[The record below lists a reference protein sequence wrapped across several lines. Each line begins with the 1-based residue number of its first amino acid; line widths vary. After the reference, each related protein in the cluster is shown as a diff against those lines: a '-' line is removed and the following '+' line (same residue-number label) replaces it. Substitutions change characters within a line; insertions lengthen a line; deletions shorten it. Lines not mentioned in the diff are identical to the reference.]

1 MSVAKLQRRN
11 LKSRGRRDAALEKEK
26 KMPGARICPTE
37 EAYMSKKMG
46 IVLAALFFIATASL
60 SLLSQE
66 QKGIEGIWEGVLKI
80 READVRIVFKINK
93 KTDGALTAV
102 MDSPDQGAMDIPLDT
117 VTFDNG
123 SLRIEL
129 KAAQASYEGKMSED
143 GSEIEGAWKQG
154 GVSLPLVL
162 KRTDKAPELKRPQE
176 PKKPYPYDE
185 EEVSYENARGG
196 IKLAAALTLPRVKGP
211 VPAVVF
217 ITGSGAQD
225 RNETVFGHK
234 PFLVLAEFLTRH
246 GIATLRAND
255 RGVGGTT
262 GNIEE
267 ATSDDFAYDALAG
280 LEYLKSRREIN
291 PKHIGLIGH
300 SEGGIIAPIA
310 AVKSS
315 DVAFIVLMAGSG
327 LTGEQVVYLQG
338 ALIAKANGASE
349 ERIEKNLAIQKRI
362 FRIASEEKDIA
373 VAEEKLRQLV
383 PEMLAMLSDEEKE
396 AMGGDIDKLIREQTK
411 RLISPW
417 FRYFLAYDPKTSLRK
432 VKCPVLAINGELDL
446 QVPFK
451 ENLEAIE
458 GALKEGG
465 NKDYTIK
472 AFPKLNHLFQPA
484 STGSPSEYVK
494 IEATISPEV
503 LKFIGDWILE
513 KTKE

>member
-1 MSVAKLQRRN
+1 
-11 LKSRGRRDAALEKEK
+11 
-26 KMPGARICPTE
+26 
-37 EAYMSKKMG
+37 MSKKMG
-46 IVLAALFFIATASL
+46 IVLAALLCLAAASL

-66 QKGIEGIWEGVLKI
+66 KKGIEGTWEGVLNVEGTDL
-80 READVRIVFKINK
+80 RVVFKINK
-93 KTDGALTAV
+93 EADGALTAV

-117 VTFDNG
+117 VTFDDG
-123 SLRIEL
+123 TLRLEWE
-129 KAAQASYEGKMSED
+129 AAQASYEGKMNED
-143 GSEIEGAWKQG
+143 GSEIEGAWEQG
-154 GVSLPLVL
+154 GVSLPLVV
-162 KRTDKAPELKRPQE
+162 KRADKAPELKRPQE

-185 EEVSYENARGG
+185 EEVSYENARAG
-196 IKLAAALTLPRVKGP
+196 IKLAATLTLPRAEGP

-234 PFLVLAEFLTRH
+234 PFLVLADYLTRH
-246 GIATLRAND
+246 GIATLRADD

-280 LEYLKSRREIN
+280 LEYLKSRREID
-291 PKHIGLIGH
+291 PQRIGLIGH

-310 AVKSS
+310 AAKSS
-315 DVAFIVLMAGSG
+315 DVAFIGMMAGTG
-327 LTGEQVVYLQG
+327 LTGEQILYLQG

-349 ERIEKNLAIQKRI
+349 EQIEKNLAVQKRI
-362 FRIASEEKDIA
+362 YRIAGEEKDNA
-373 VAEEKLRQLV
+373 VAEEKVRQLV
-383 PEMLAMLSDEEKE
+383 PEMLAMLSDEEKK
-396 AMGGDIDKLIREQTK
+396 AMGGDIDKLISAQTK
-411 RLISPW
+411 RIFSPW
-417 FRYFLAYDPKTSLRK
+417 FRYFLTYDPKTSLRK

-458 GALKEGG
+458 GALKQGG

-484 STGSPSEYVK
+484 STGSPNEYGN
-494 IEATISPEV
+494 IEETISPEV
-503 LKFIGDWILE
+503 LKFIGDWVLE
-513 KTKE
+513 RTKE